1 MKAEISNAHK
11 VTSIEEATAI
21 LENIAAQGWVN
32 NAWNTLPDGGRI
44 HIAYNPVLG
53 ESLND
58 SKIEFRSRPTYDSSK
73 FYFTDI

>member
-1 MKAEISNAHK
+1 MNYQRK
-11 VTSIEEATAI
+11 TSIEEV
-21 LENIAAQGWVN
+21 IAAAGWVN
-32 NAWNTLPDGGRI
+32 NAWNTLPYGGRI
-44 HIAYNPVLG
+44 HIAYNPALG